1 MGTGGLMRRL
11 RRPLALSLLVLVAYV
26 VALGLLAALALLVIP
41 AVAMTAV
48 LGLALV
54 AVFAVLRIWRW

>member
-1 MGTGGLMRRL
+1 MRRL
-11 RRPLALSLLVLVAYV
+11 RRRLALSLLVLVAYAV
-26 VALGLLAALALLVIP
+26 VLGLLAGLALLVIP
-41 AVAMTAV
+41 AVATTVV

>member
-1 MGTGGLMRRL
+1 M
-11 RRPLALSLLVLVAYV
+11 LVAYIV
-26 VALGLLAALALLVIP
+26 MLGLLAGLALLVIP
-41 AVAMTAV
+41 AVATTVV